1 MEIGYEADGQVR
13 VLRYEV
19 GDLVRLRE
27 SETGGLAMGMI
38 GDWGAVIAVE
48 GGMSERFDIQV
59 AGYSRPRTSGLR
71 RLTGLT
77 RRAVVP
83 CNRQG
88 IPIDLPALGG
98 LRTLEAGLTRRVP
111 AR

>member
-1 MEIGYEADGQVR
+1 MEIAYETDGRVH

-27 SETGGLAMGMI
+27 SEAGDCAMGVI

-88 IPIDLPALGG
+88 VPIDLPPREGFRKLD
-98 LRTLEAGLTRRVP
+98 AGMTRRIP